1 MITFEKFS
9 ILPVK
14 VRTLFIKKLLNNLG
28 YNIQETFKEDKE
40 YKKALRDFQVK
51 NNFAP
56 NCVVSKDVY
65 LFIIDKV
72 HNYKEIYKELK
83 MR

>member
-14 VRTLFIKKLLNNLG
+14 VRVLYIKKLLNTLG
-28 YNIQETFKEDKE
+28 YNVQESFKEDKE

-56 NCVVSKDVY
+56 NCMISKEIY
-65 LFIIDKV
+65 LFIINQVPNHKQ
-72 HNYKEIYKELK
+72 IYNELK

>member
-1 MITFEKFS
+1 MVTFEKFS

-14 VRTLFIKKLLNNLG
+14 VRVLYIKKLLNILG
-28 YNIQETFKEDKE
+28 YNIQETLKEDKE

-51 NNFAP
+51 NNFIP
-56 NCVVSKDVY
+56 NCIISKEIY
-65 LFIIDKV
+65 LFIINKV
-72 HNYKEIYKELK
+72 PNHKEIYKELR

>member
-14 VRTLFIKKLLNNLG
+14 VRILYIKKLLNNLG

-40 YKKALRDFQVK
+40 YKKALRDFQLK
-51 NNFAP
+51 NNFTP
-56 NCVVSKDVY
+56 NCMISKEIY
-65 LFIIDKV
+65 LFMISKV
-72 HNYKEIYKELK
+72 PNYKELYNELK
-83 MR
+83 TR